1 MYCRNSTFEFER
13 SFVLSI
19 FSLNKNAEMIREDNY
34 YEAAVDILNNR
45 SERKRLMTAVMDYMN
60 SQNMGIWLT
69 GENIGSEK
77 GREKI
82 RLAVSERLEKMQIH
96 NEFIIRQI
104 YEELVRYLWGY
115 YVLDELINDIEVS
128 DIRVLDWNYIRY
140 KKKGVR
146 LKSDV
151 TFIDQEDYIQF
162 VSSLAVR
169 HKKSLND
176 LNAITYFTDQTGNS
190 KFILRVNICTSY
202 ICNQDSP
209 ILIIRKIPKEKY
221 TIEELIEKGMMERN
235 LAEYL
240 LDKAKNAQG
249 IIFTGKGASGKTTL
263 LNTLLEHI
271 EETQSGVVI
280 QENDELFIS
289 EKQDR
294 DGNSFPARDLA
305 FLHTISLA
313 GEGKIEYTLEEL
325 TRNGLRMDLDY
336 FIIGEIKGNEAA
348 GFSMASFTGHKC
360 WATVHGMNSY
370 EGINK
375 LADYIKQATG
385 YEFIDC
391 LKKLIGIEV
400 VVFMHNFKVE
410 EVTEIVGFDE
420 EKKDLI
426 KRTIYRK
433 GRFLDATEI
442 GNKEN

>member
-1 MYCRNSTFEFER
+1 MNLLR
-13 SFVLSI
+13 I
-19 FSLNKNAEMIREDNY
+19 NKSSDIIREEGY
-34 YEAAVDILNNR
+34 YDAAADILDNR
-45 SERKRLMTAVMDYMN
+45 KERKRLMFAVMDYMN
-60 SQNMGIWLT
+60 TQNLGVWLT
-69 GENIGSEK
+69 GENIGSTK
-77 GREKI
+77 AREKI
-82 RLAVSERLEKMQIH
+82 RQAVSEKLERMQIH
-96 NEFIIRQI
+96 NEFVVRQI
-104 YEELVRYLWGY
+104 YEELIRYLWGY
-115 YVLDELINDIEVS
+115 YVLEELINDSTVS

-140 KKKGVR
+140 KQKGVR
-146 LKSDV
+146 RKADV
-151 TFIDQEDYIQF
+151 TFIDREDYIQF

-176 LNAITYFTDQTGNS
+176 LNAVTYFTDQTSNS

-221 TIEELIEKGMMERN
+221 TIQELIEKGMMRN
-235 LAEYL
+235 DLAEYL

-249 IIFTGKGASGKTTL
+249 ILFTGKGASGKTTL

-289 EKQDR
+289 EKTDSN
-294 DGNSFPARDLA
+294 GNAFPARDLA
-305 FLHTISLA
+305 FLHTITMS

-385 YEFIDC
+385 YEFADC

-410 EVTEIVGFDE
+410 EVTEVLGFDE

-426 KRTIYRK
+426 KRIVYREGK
-433 GRFLDATEI
+433 FVNA
-442 GNKEN
+442 